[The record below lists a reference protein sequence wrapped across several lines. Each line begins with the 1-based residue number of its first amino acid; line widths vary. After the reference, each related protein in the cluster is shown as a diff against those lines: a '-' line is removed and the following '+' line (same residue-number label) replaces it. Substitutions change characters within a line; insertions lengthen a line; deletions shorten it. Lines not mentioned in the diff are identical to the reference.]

1 MITTENYYKPIQLK
15 LPVDLERIIDINDS
29 VYSFVEVLDHI
40 DLKKYLV
47 EKDYKTGRPSYDPET
62 LLRITLFAFME
73 HGYISLREIE
83 KLCKTDIRF
92 MWLLDEM
99 PAPSHMTID
108 NFINDYLKNSIEE
121 IFTEINTYI
130 FTTKKVDLN
139 HAYFDGSKMEAN
151 ANKYSWVWKN
161 SCLKS
166 RDKVFKQVTE
176 LIEEINAEILI
187 YHKVKI
193 ETREEYSIEYLEMVL
208 DKYCSVTK
216 INPKEFVYGKGK
228 RKTQEQRYYDLL
240 LGYINRLKNY
250 AERISIC
257 GNNRNSYSKTD
268 HDATFMRVKKDYMGN
283 DQLLPAYNFQVVVC
297 DEYIANYQAFQYA
310 SDADCFQPLM
320 QSFYDKYKIWP
331 EYSVGD
337 AGYGSYNNYLFCE
350 EHGMKK
356 YMKFSMFK
364 KETTDK
370 DYHSD
375 PYRSVNFKTDDNGN
389 LICPAGRKFHFLKNE
404 HIRGNQYG
412 RTQEYYQCENC
423 EGCELRA
430 NCHKG
435 KNNRIIRINEELTVF
450 HKEVIDNLNSI
461 KGAYL
466 RMNRSI
472 QAEGAFGN
480 IKWNRNYKRLRR
492 RGFDSVMLEFGLIC
506 CGFNLHKYHLKK
518 QEALKAA

>member
-99 PAPSHMTID
+99 PPPSHMTIC
-108 NFINDYLKNSIEE
+108 NFINDYLKYNINE
-121 IFTEINTYI
+121 IFIDVNKYLISAENI
-130 FTTKKVDLN
+130 DLS
-139 HAYFDGSKMEAN
+139 HIYFDGTKIEAN
-151 ANKYSWVWKN
+151 ANKYSWVWKK

-166 RDKVFKQVTE
+166 RDKVNKQVTE
-176 LIEEINAEILI
+176 LINKINAEILVS
-187 YHKVKI
+187 HNVKI
-193 ETREEYSIEYLEMVL
+193 ETRDEYAIEYLEMIL
-208 DKYCSVTK
+208 EKYCSVTGIK
-216 INPKEFVYGKGK
+216 PEECIYGKGK

-240 LGYINRLKNY
+240 RGFTSRLKKY
-250 AERISIC
+250 AEHISIC
-257 GNNRNSYSKTD
+257 GSRRNSYSKTD

-297 DEYIANYQAFQYA
+297 DEYITTYQAFQYA

-320 QSFYDKYKIWP
+320 QSFYDSYNVWP
-331 EYSVGD
+331 EYPVGD

-356 YMKFSMFK
+356 YMKFPMFK

-375 PYRSVNFKTDDNGN
+375 PYRSVNFKTDDDGD

-404 HIRGNQYG
+404 HVKGNQYG

-430 NCHKG
+430 NCHKS
-435 KNNRIIRINEELTVF
+435 KYNRIISINKELTVF

-461 KGAYL
+461 QGALL

-472 QAEGAFGN
+472 QAEGAFGT
-480 IKWNRNYKRLRR
+480 IKWNHSYKRLRR
-492 RGFDSVMLEFGLIC
+492 KGFDSVMLEFGLIC

-518 QEALKAA
+518 QAALKVA